1 MRYQPALK
9 LLIAQHIYVHHNEK
23 SPNVRLGALPRAMV
37 AHDRIMRVVYLYVR
51 MKLGY
56 DRHQE
61 GSTFVAFSQSYEQR
75 VDTPPQTKR
84 TRIQLD
90 GPEPTYALL

>member
-1 MRYQPALK
+1 
-9 LLIAQHIYVHHNEK
+9 
-23 SPNVRLGALPRAMV
+23 
-37 AHDRIMRVVYLYVR
+37 MRVVYLYVR

-75 VDTPPQTKR
+75 MDTPPQTKR

-90 GPEPTYALL
+90 GLEPTYALLCTTPIDVTTPIDGTVLAYCIGRN